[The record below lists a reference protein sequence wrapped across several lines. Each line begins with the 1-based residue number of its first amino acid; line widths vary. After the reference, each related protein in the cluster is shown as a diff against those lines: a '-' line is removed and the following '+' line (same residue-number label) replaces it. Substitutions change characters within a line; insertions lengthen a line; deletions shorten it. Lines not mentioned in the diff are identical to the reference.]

1 MACSLAMKLYLLSI
15 CTWIIQIET
24 REQPCTHPSESEY
37 WRGAYLFTSL
47 TLRGF
52 RTCFILASSLRVCS
66 SFLRSFLFPTRMMGT
81 LGQKCFTSGVHFS
94 GMFSVPREK
103 KKKKKRRRVEI
114 LETARERR
122 RRRRGTIK
130 RDRQCRVTVQNTSHD
145 GLLCRL
151 LEAKMFL
158 AALIRL
164 PIKSIKPF
172 KKQLAELIWTALIL
186 WGQTRLYRGR
196 NDVFYIML

>member
-1 MACSLAMKLYLLSI
+1 MKLYLLSI
-15 CTWIIQIET
+15 CTLIIQIDP
-24 REQPCTHPSESEY
+24 REQPCTHPWEFEY

-103 KKKKKRRRVEI
+103 KKKE
-114 LETARERR
+114 EEESWNTWDRERER

-172 KKQLAELIWTALIL
+172 NKQLAELIWTALIL
-186 WGQTRLYRGR
+186 WR
-196 NDVFYIML
+196 